1 MPDAVQGIEV
11 GQVATLTKTVTDE
24 DIRKFAEATGDSN
37 PLHLDSTYAA
47 RTRFKQTIA
56 HGMLSASVIS
66 AVLGTVLAP
75 HAVVI
80 YLSQNLRFRAPVKP
94 GDTLEVKATVTSVDI
109 ERSRVALDT
118 VVTNQD
124 ATEVLIGDALVM
136 VEAPNEA

>member
-1 MPDAVQGIEV
+1 VD
-11 GQVATLTKTVTDE
+11 

-37 PLHLDSTYAA
+37 PLHLDPAYAA
-47 RTRFKQTIA
+47 RTRFKETIA

-66 AVLGTVLAP
+66 AALGTSLAP

-80 YLSQNLRFRAPVKP
+80 YLSQNLRFRAPVKA
-94 GDTLEVKATVTSVDI
+94 GDVLTVKATATNVDV

-124 ATEVLIGDALVM
+124 GTEVLVGDALVL